1 MGNDF
6 FSKKKEQNEN
16 KKKRISTFT
25 SAEAFYA
32 KSAMSTWLAT
42 HKTSNENLALLRLTR
57 RLEHNSYRL
66 SPHSLVS
73 CLYVYMT
80 NNGKKGTLKKDKKI
94 TSNNI
99 RDTWKLSIYTHRISS
114 ETSFASVVDEERSE
128 PFLYCV
134 CMTHLLYTS
143 ENCSLCECR
152 SDPMKPKEC
161 RSSH

>member
-1 MGNDF
+1 MNLKLQINTTNIKRNQRWLHRNATPTYFYYFVHSNYGLWATIF

-80 NNGKKGTLKKDKKI
+80 NNGKKELLKKTKK
-94 TSNNI
+94 
-99 RDTWKLSIYTHRISS
+99 
-114 ETSFASVVDEERSE
+114 
-128 PFLYCV
+128 
-134 CMTHLLYTS
+134 
-143 ENCSLCECR
+143 
-152 SDPMKPKEC
+152 
-161 RSSH
+161 